1 MCLIVF
7 AYQYH
12 PEYNLILAANRDEF
26 YARPT
31 RPMQFWKPQDNTRAA
46 QHQGQNEFYTS
57 RLTSPIQHCQQP
69 NNILAGQDLEQGG
82 TWLGMQQNG
91 RFSAVTNH
99 RDGRNRS
106 NGKRSRGFLSTSFL
120 SSEQPAR
127 LYAEQLESDLYDGF
141 NLLIGDNSG
150 LYYLS
155 NRSQGN
161 HKISHGIHGLSNAL
175 LNTPWPK
182 LDARKEMLQRHL
194 DQETPDVE
202 HLINLMA
209 DNTIYPEHLLP
220 NTGISPEWEQAL
232 SSSFI
237 KLENYGTRATT
248 VILQK
253 HNGETEVVEQNYDVS
268 GAGDRYRYQLE
279 LPPIGGS

>member
-31 RPMQFWKPQDNTRAA
+31 RPMQHW
-46 QHQGQNEFYTS
+46 QHPDS
-57 RLTSPIQHCQQP
+57 
-69 NNILAGQDLEQGG
+69 ILAGQDLEQGG
-82 TWLGMQQNG
+82 TWLGIQKNG
-91 RFSAVTNH
+91 RFSAVTNY

-106 NGKRSRGFLSTSFL
+106 NGKRSRGFLPTSFL
-120 SSEQPAR
+120 NSERPAR

-141 NLLIGDNSG
+141 NQLIGDDSG

-155 NRSQGN
+155 NRSKGD
-161 HKISHGIHGLSNAL
+161 HKINRGIHGLSNAL
-175 LNTPWPK
+175 LNTSWPK
-182 LDARKEMLQRHL
+182 LDARKTLLQQHL
-194 DQETPDVE
+194 DRETPDVE
-202 HLINLMA
+202 QLINLMA
-209 DNTIYPEHLLP
+209 DNTTYPEHLLP
-220 NTGISPEWEQAL
+220 DTGISPEWEQAL

-248 VILQK
+248 IILQK
-253 HNGETEVVEQNYDVS
+253 HNGETEVVEQNYDAS
-268 GAGDRYRYQLE
+268 GAGNRYYYQLE